1 MQKKILILGS
11 NGFIGQ
17 NIKKIFINKES
28 ETNSIKNKY
37 YIYGTNRKK
46 LIFLKKKN

>member
-17 NIKKIFINKES
+17 NIKKLFTNKTSVE
-28 ETNSIKNKY
+28 ENKY
-37 YIYGTNRKK
+37 SIYSFNREK
-46 LIFLKKKN
+46 LDILQK